1 MSGANAQPWEFVVV
15 RDPDTRQKIVD
26 SWLEPHREVYTIEQT
41 RIPELRLRPL
51 RDDFDTAPPW
61 QEAPALIMVLGDRR
75 TYQATVLAAHFLS
88 GEGGTDA
95 TYLKN
100 MANATQLLHLAAAAQ
115 GLGSMWLSVARVWG
129 QAIKQILDIPEM
141 LGPAH
146 HRGRGLPGLY
156 PQGAYRRRL
165 ADIVHYDKYDRSKYR
180 SAEQIQQ
187 FLYSLRGYTE
197 GAYKQGFLKDSFKG
211 LPLAKGVPACGRN
224 LEGFLRQSEKGKH
237 VDISSFLELVKTRR
251 SIRASARPG
260 AR

>member
-1 MSGANAQPWEFVVV
+1 MDINSFLELVKSRRSVRRFKPDPVPDEAIANMLEAARWAMSGANAQPWEFVVV
-15 RDPDTRQKIVD
+15 RDNDTRQKIVD

-61 QEAPALIMVLGDRR
+61 QDAPTLIMVLGDRR
-75 TYQATVLAAHFLS
+75 TYQATVLAAHFLA

-100 MANATQLLHLAAAAQ
+100 MANATQLMHLAAAAQ

-141 LGPAH
+141 LDLHTIVAVGYPAYT
-146 HRGRGLPGLY
+146 PKA
-156 PQGAYRRRL
+156 PYRRRL
-165 ADIVHYDKYDRSKYR
+165 ADIVHYDRYDRSKYR

-197 GAYKQGFLKDSFKG
+197 GAYRQGFL
-211 LPLAKGVPACGRN
+211 
-224 LEGFLRQSEKGKH
+224 EK
-237 VDISSFLELVKTRR
+237 
-251 SIRASARPG
+251 
-260 AR
+260 